1 MSNHEG
7 LPLRAQDNSQESYN
21 SIQNES
27 EYQKE
32 LQRKRVNA
40 IYSSVLTLISFQER
54 KTPDTK
60 EPLVIPYYEK
70 ALRTQKQAE
79 QIAKKEAFVTGE
91 PMKKIEKIPG
101 ENPKDRKN
109 YAYLERLD
117 LAIERG
123 GNRLE
128 KRIWQESIKNFA
140 PIIEKENIKNNTWV
154 ILKETF
160 DKNRKE
166 QGLPPAEYTESEMNK
181 DYERLRQNQIDSINS
196 WTEYLSNKETPF
208 PTWFKIYA
216 FDSVIKMGTY
226 NHKYGKYENRDKSTI
241 APYPRVNP
249 AALAL
254 TLDAVNNFFGQDK
267 EKWFTEHTDDDQLN
281 AIVKSGNFGKIY
293 THFFNETYKPIPTP
307 ERTEDI
313 KGEWFDFYPGQED
326 ELAEASQGTPWC
338 IASKQAG
345 ENCLKTNDHTI
356 KDNKARFKLF
366 KLKNENSIDGISKTA
381 CASIRFDTQGR
392 VAEVSGLK
400 GGQAIE
406 DSLIPIVEQEAFKY
420 PLDPDRYFKEKFRD
434 KKELIRLQEKAK
446 NSEDLTLD
454 EYAFLYEKDRK
465 IFTLDTYAS
474 PDPKIAELR
483 NIYNISRL
491 LQSDNKDALGQDLL
505 MQKLECVLKKT
516 SSSDLAANL
525 DTLLE
530 KGIDLNTLFN
540 KLNSNNISQ
549 NLDTLLEKGID
560 VNAAFNRLDS
570 DGILQNLDT
579 LLEKGIDLN
588 TLFNKLNSNNISRN
602 LNTLL
607 KKGINI
613 NSIFDK
619 LDNYYISQNFDT
631 FLEKGIDVNVAFN
644 KLNSYGISQNLNTL
658 LKKGINVNSIFDK
671 LDSYD
676 ISQNLNTLLKKGI
689 NVNAAFN
696 RLDSDGILQNLDT
709 LLEKGASINTI
720 LDKLGSYHVSQNLNT
735 ILKKGI
741 AINDILDKLG
751 SYGISQNLNTL
762 LKKGIDVNAAF
773 NRLDSYDISRN
784 LNTFLEKGIN
794 VNSIFNKLDNYYIS
808 QNLNTFLE
816 KGIDTNTIFNKLG
829 SYHVSQNLNSLLEKG
844 IDVDIVFDK
853 LDSYDISQNLNIFLK
868 KGINVNSIFN
878 KLDSYGVSQNLDT
891 LLENSI
897 DINAAFNKLDSY
909 GISQNLDTLL
919 ENSVDVNRILNRLDS
934 NGVSLNFELLANHNI
949 PTDLLV
955 SKMNLQGIESHLD
968 IIQTDPANIKAAQLA
983 IYCDILIDGFSD
995 FTLENI
1001 NNDVIYDKILDN
1013 QLDSIIKG
1021 GNLELAMNKMM
1032 EETLPDSL
1040 KTFLEQH
1047 PADFNSIIRPELYS
1061 KMVSELIESYKD
1073 SDEVVKLNDDR
1084 VIRSLIGPD
1093 LIYNLNN
1100 LLQVMPID
1108 RIVAN
1113 MRPADI
1119 EAYHDEL
1126 VAHGASL

>member
-7 LPLRAQDNSQESYN
+7 LPLKAQDNSQESYN

-32 LQRKRVNA
+32 LQRKRTNA

-60 EPLVIPYYEK
+60 EPLVTPYYEK

-79 QIAKKEAFVTGE
+79 QAAKKEAFVTGE
-91 PMKKIEKIPG
+91 PMKNIEKIPG

-123 GNRLE
+123 GNKLE

-140 PIIEKENIKNNTWV
+140 PIIDKGNINNKSWTQ
-154 ILKETF
+154 LKEAF

-166 QGLPPAEYTESEMNK
+166 QGLPSAEYTESEMNK

-226 NHKYGKYENRDKSTI
+226 NRKAGKYENRDKSTI
-241 APYPRVNP
+241 APYPKVSP

-254 TLDAVNNFFGQDK
+254 TLDTVNDFFGQDK

-293 THFFNETYKPIPTP
+293 TYFFKETYKPIPTP

-313 KGEWFDFYPGQED
+313 KGEWFDFYPGQEA

-338 IASKQAG
+338 IASEHQGAYH
-345 ENCLKTNDHTI
+345 LKTNENITN
-356 KDNKARFKLF
+356 NKARFRLF
-366 KLKNENSIDGISKTA
+366 KLENENSIDGMSKTA

-392 VAEVSGLK
+392 VAEVSGLAN
-400 GGQAIE
+400 GGSQAIE
-406 DSLIPIVEQEAFKY
+406 DSLVPIVEQEAFKY
-420 PLDPDRYFKEKFRD
+420 PLNPKKHFKEKFRD
-434 KKELIRLQEKAK
+434 KKELIRLQDKAK
-446 NSEDLTLD
+446 KGEELTLD
-454 EYAFLYEKDRK
+454 EYAFLYEKNHE
-465 IFTLDTYAS
+465 ILTLDTYGG

-483 NIYNISRL
+483 NIYNLSRL
-491 LQSDNKDALGQDLL
+491 LQDEDKDAIDQDML
-505 MQKLECVLKKT
+505 MQKLDCVLENT
-516 SSSDLAANL
+516 DSSDIFNN
-525 DTLLE
+525 
-530 KGIDLNTLFN
+530 LNTLLGKGINIDTIFN
-540 KLNSNNISQ
+540 KL
-549 NLDTLLEKGID
+549 
-560 VNAAFNRLDS
+560 DS
-570 DGILQNLDT
+570 IGV
-579 LLEKGIDLN
+579 
-588 TLFNKLNSNNISRN
+588 SRN

-607 KKGINI
+607 EKGINIDTIFNKLDSIGVSRKLNTLLEKGINI

-619 LDNYYISQNFDT
+619 LDDYY
-631 FLEKGIDVNVAFN
+631 
-644 KLNSYGISQNLNTL
+644 ISQNLNTL
-658 LKKGINVNSIFDK
+658 LEKGINID
-671 LDSYD
+671 
-676 ISQNLNTLLKKGI
+676 
-689 NVNAAFN
+689 AAFN
-696 RLDSDGILQNLDT
+696 RLSSDGISQNLDT
-709 LLEKGASINTI
+709 LLEKGASINII
-720 LDKLGSYHVSQNLNT
+720 LNKLGSHGISQNLNT
-735 ILKKGI
+735 LLEKGI
-741 AINDILDKLG
+741 DVVTLLNKLSSHGISRNLNTLLENGIDINAIFNKLDSYDITKSLNALLENGIGINDILDKLDSYDIPQSLNTLLEKGASINIILDKLG

-762 LKKGIDVNAAF
+762 L
-773 NRLDSYDISRN
+773 
-784 LNTFLEKGIN
+784 EKGIN
-794 VNSIFNKLDNYYIS
+794 F
-808 QNLNTFLE
+808 
-816 KGIDTNTIFNKLG
+816 NTIFNKLG
-829 SYHVSQNLNSLLEKG
+829 SHGISQNLDTLLKNG
-844 IDVDIVFDK
+844 IDVNVIFDK
-853 LDSYDISQNLNIFLK
+853 LDSYDITKSFNTLLENGIDTNVIFD
-868 KGINVNSIFN
+868 
-878 KLDSYGVSQNLDT
+878 KLDSYGVFYHLDT
-891 LLENSI
+891 LLENGV

-909 GISQNLDTLL
+909 GVLLNLNTLL
-919 ENSVDVNRILNRLDS
+919 ENGVDVNRAFNMLNSD
-934 NGVSLNFELLANHNI
+934 GVLLNFELLAKHGI
-949 PTDLLV
+949 PVNLLI
-955 SKMNLQGIESHLD
+955 SKMNLQGIETHLD
-968 IIQTDPANIKAAQLA
+968 IIQSDPANIKPAQSA
-983 IYCDILIDGFSD
+983 IYRDVIIDGIGEYS
-995 FTLENI
+995 LENI
-1001 NNDVIYDKILDN
+1001 SDNVIIDKVLDN
-1013 QLDSIIKG
+1013 QLDSVIKG

-1032 EETLPDSL
+1032 EETLPNSL

-1047 PADFNSIIRPELYS
+1047 PADFNSIKPELYS
-1061 KMVSELIESYKD
+1061 KLVSEFIESYVD

-1084 VIRSLIGPD
+1084 VIRSLVGPD

-1119 EAYHDEL
+1119 ETYHDEL